1 MINIKQSVRSNLPF
15 ILFVVLL
22 FSFRSSVAD
31 WYYVPTGSMEP
42 TIYVGDRVI
51 VDKSAYTLEIPF
63 TDVVLAKTGAVN
75 RGDIVIINSHAA
87 DTRLIKRVVAV
98 EGDVVAVEGDTV
110 RLEENRLSINDEK
123 ASVEAKGRSLFLEN
137 ILGHT
142 RTIALNPL
150 PSPAKSFN
158 SVTVPKGHVLALG
171 DNRNNSVDS
180 RYYGFIPV
188 EEIQGKA
195 NYVAFSL
202 DTEDMYLPRKERFFT
217 ALE

>member
-1 MINIKQSVRSNLPF
+1 
-15 ILFVVLL
+15 
-22 FSFRSSVAD
+22 
-31 WYYVPTGSMEP
+31 MEP

-98 EGDVVAVEGDTV
+98 EGDTV
-110 RLEENRLSINDEK
+110 QLEENRLSINDEK
-123 ASVEAKGRSLFLEN
+123 ASVEAKGSSLFLEN

-158 SVTVPKGHVLALG
+158 AVTVPKGHVLALG

-217 ALE
+217 AL

>member
-1 MINIKQSVRSNLPF
+1 MINIKQSVRSNFPF

-98 EGDVVAVEGDTV
+98 EGDTV
-110 RLEENRLSINDEK
+110 QLEENRLSINDEK
-123 ASVEAKGRSLFLEN
+123 ASVEAKGSSLFLEN

-158 SVTVPKGHVLALG
+158 AVTVPKGHVLALG

-217 ALE
+217 AL